1 MSKDIS
7 KILEGWDYDP
17 EEVVVRV
24 IIGDDGKEKIQLR
37 LDLGLLQMEMDGRP
51 DGQRPM
57 GYTSWLDY
65 YEAEE
70 RRARALGETFQL
82 DEEAIAR
89 LWQEGIQYYHRYLS
103 LWYLKRYDLCARDTA
118 RNLRLFA
125 FIRRNVREERQ
136 VWQFDQFRPYVLMM
150 NARAVA
156 TPLLEAGK
164 REEALRTIDAAIEA
178 IHHFLEQYGLED
190 QAEQWMELKNLE
202 EWREEILQEQPPRQM
217 SPLEARI
224 AMLQRRLQEAVA
236 AEAFE
241 EAALLRDEIRRL
253 QREDCSTGTESD
265 K

>member
-7 KILEGWDYDP
+7 RILEGWDYDP
-17 EEVVVRV
+17 EEVVVRT

-37 LDLGLLQMEMDGRP
+37 LDLGLLQMEVDGRP

-57 GYTSWLDY
+57 GYPSWLDY

-70 RRARALGETFQL
+70 SRARARGEMFLL

-103 LWYLKRYDLCARDTA
+103 FWHLKRYDLCARDTA

-125 FIRRNVREERQ
+125 FVRRTAADERLI
-136 VWQFDQFRPYVLMM
+136 WQFDQFRPYVLMM

-156 TPLLEAGK
+156 TPLLESGK
-164 REEALRTIDAAIEA
+164 REEALRVVDAAIEA
-178 IHHFLEQYGLED
+178 IHHFLEQYELED
-190 QAEQWMELKNLE
+190 QAGNWVELKNLE
-202 EWREEILQEQPPRQM
+202 QWREEILNQEPSSAQPV
-217 SPLEARI
+217 SPQSARL
-224 AMLQRRLQEAVA
+224 ALLQRRLQEAVA

-241 EAALLRDEIRRL
+241 EAAAIRDEIRRL
-253 QREDCSTGTESD
+253 LREDSTANSE
-265 K
+265 

>member
-17 EEVVVRV
+17 EEVVVRT

-37 LDLGLLQMEMDGRP
+37 LDLGLLQMEVDGRP

-57 GYTSWLDY
+57 GFPSWLDY

-70 RRARALGETFQL
+70 RRAKARGEVFEL
-82 DEEAIAR
+82 DNEAVAR

-103 LWYLKRYDLCARDTA
+103 FWYLKRYDLCARDTA

-125 FIRRNVREERQ
+125 FIRRTVSDERQ

-164 REEALRTIDAAIEA
+164 QAEALRVVDAAIEA
-178 IHHFLEQYGLED
+178 IRHFLEQYGLED
-190 QAEQWMELKNLE
+190 QADNWVELKNLQ
-202 EWREEILQEQPPRQM
+202 EWREEILTQPGPGI
-217 SPLEARI
+217 SPESAHAARI
-224 AMLQRRLQEAVA
+224 ALLQRRLYEAVQ

-241 EAALLRDEIRRL
+241 EAAMIRDEIRRL
-253 QREDCSTGTESD
+253 LSESTSGSSD
-265 K
+265 

>member
-1 MSKDIS
+1 MSKDIT

-17 EEVVVRV
+17 EEVVVRT

-37 LDLGLLQMEMDGRP
+37 LDLGLLQMEIDGRP

-57 GYTSWLDY
+57 GYPSWLDY

-70 RRARALGETFQL
+70 RRARSKGETFHL
-82 DEEAIAR
+82 DDLAIAR

-103 LWYLKRYDLCARDTA
+103 FWYLKRYDLCARDTA

-125 FIRRNVREERQ
+125 FVRRSAVDERQ

-150 NARAVA
+150 NARALA

-164 REEALRTIDAAIEA
+164 RDEALRTIDAAIEA
-178 IHHFLEQYGLED
+178 IRHFLEQYGLED
-190 QAEQWMELKNLE
+190 QADQWTELKNLE
-202 EWREEILQEQPPRQM
+202 EWREEILEGAESAAGG
-217 SPLEARI
+217 SPVATRI
-224 AMLQRRLQEAVA
+224 ALLQRRLQQAVA

-241 EAALLRDEIRRL
+241 EAALIRDEIRRL
-253 QREDCSTGTESD
+253 LQEDRSGSSKE
-265 K
+265 